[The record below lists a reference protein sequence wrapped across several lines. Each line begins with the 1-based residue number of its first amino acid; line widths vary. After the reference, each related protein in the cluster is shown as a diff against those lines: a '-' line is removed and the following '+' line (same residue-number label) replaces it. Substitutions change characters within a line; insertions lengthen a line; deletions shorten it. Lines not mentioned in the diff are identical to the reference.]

1 MESDQIILADVS
13 KGQPADLKFPLDF
26 VREKIFLGGIS
37 GSGKSF
43 TAGLLMEE
51 VSRVG
56 LQFVCFDIM
65 GAHGGLQE
73 LPNVEGLEP
82 KQGETVNLKGLV
94 ERIKNEPTS
103 FIIDISDLS
112 LDKQQSL
119 VGEYCEEMLSAKLGK
134 GVMTVFEECQ
144 DFVPQQGK
152 PMSSQGVIRLCKL
165 GRQYGYGVCLI
176 SQRPAS
182 VSKDAL
188 SQCSV
193 YIIHNLINHR
203 DLKAVEDQMGFGAD
217 REQVKKVLSDVA
229 SATQGEVICYSP
241 SYFRNEG
248 FYRPSKIRSDRQVNH
263 TGKNIEMIPATFSN
277 KSNNS
282 ISPMVSSFESTPY
295 TFEAEPDV
303 AEDFTPLGLNSEDI
317 NNDFAK
323 YYDGEDDNYNVIDLD
338 KFSATVDKIKSPKF
352 KSPFVG
358 LGMIAVVASG
368 MFVVIRGL
376 SD

>member
-1 MESDQIILADVS
+1 MESKEEIILADVS

-51 VSRVG
+51 INRVG
-56 LQFVCFDIM
+56 LQFVCFDVM
-65 GAHGGLQE
+65 GAHGGLKE
-73 LPNVEGLEP
+73 LTNIEGLEP
-82 KQGETVNLKGLV
+82 KQGETVNLRGLV
-94 ERIKNEPTS
+94 QRLKDEPTS
-103 FIIDISDLS
+103 FIVDISDLS
-112 LDKQQSL
+112 LEKQQNL
-119 VGEYCEEMLSAKLGK
+119 IGEYCEEMLSAKLGK

-144 DFVPQQGK
+144 DFVPQLGK
-152 PMSSQGVIRLCKL
+152 PMSSQGVIRMCKL

-217 REQVKKVLSDVA
+217 KEQVKKVLSDVA

-248 FYRPSKIRSDRQVNH
+248 FYRPSKIRSDRQVTH
-263 TGKNIEMIPATFSN
+263 TGKNIEMKPATFSTET
-277 KSNNS
+277 NNS
-282 ISPMVSSFESTPY
+282 SPMVSFEP
-295 TFEAEPDV
+295 EPFNFN
-303 AEDFTPLGLNSEDI
+303 EDKLEDDFIPIALDSESVTT
-317 NNDFAK
+317 DFAK
-323 YYDGEDDNYNVIDLD
+323 YYDADIEGDCHVIDID
-338 KFSATVDKIKSPKF
+338 NFSAEVKEGKTSLSSPL
-352 KSPFVG
+352 VG

-368 MFVVIRGL
+368 MFIVIRGFN
-376 SD
+376 D

>member
-1 MESDQIILADVS
+1 MENKEIILADVS

-51 VSRVG
+51 INRVG
-56 LQFVCFDIM
+56 LQFVCFDVM

-73 LPNVEGLEP
+73 LPNIEGLEP

-94 ERIKNEPTS
+94 QRISNEPTS
-103 FIIDISDLS
+103 FIVDISDLS
-112 LDKQQSL
+112 LEKQQNL
-119 VGEYCEEMLSAKLGK
+119 VGEYCHEMLSAKLGK
-134 GVMTVFEECQ
+134 GVMTFFEECQ
-144 DFVPQQGK
+144 DFVPQQAK
-152 PMSSQGVIRLCKL
+152 PMSAQGVIRLCKL

-229 SATQGEVICYSP
+229 SATEGEVICYSP
-241 SYFRNEG
+241 SYFRTEG
-248 FYRPSKIRSDRQVNH
+248 FYRASKIRSDRQVTH
-263 TGKNIEMIPATFSN
+263 TGKNIEMKPATFSN
-277 KSNNS
+277 EKNNS
-282 ISPMVSSFESTPY
+282 PTSIVAPIESS
-295 TFEAEPDV
+295 TFNFD
-303 AEDFTPLGLNSEDI
+303 EDTQIDNTFTPLGLNSEDI
-317 NNDFAK
+317 NSDFAK

-338 KFSATVDKIKSPKF
+338 KFGAEIVKSDKPKF
-352 KSPFVG
+352 NSPLVG